1 MDKTTIYL
9 IRHGESLGNAKH
21 VLLGWTD
28 LDLSE
33 LGYAQARSTA
43 SAMADI
49 HFDAIYSSSL
59 MRAYNTALP
68 HAELRGMTVQGSDKL
83 REIFLGDWENMSV
96 EGVVEKYGEDVYFNQ
111 WRNNF
116 GTFTCPGGESVQG
129 ACDRFSDEVKRIA
142 ESSLGKTVLIAA
154 HGAVIRA
161 FYGRAKGIAPEKL
174 GEELPFPSN
183 ASYSVVEYSDGN
195 FSPVEF
201 SSDSHLEGVGITKV
215 NW

>member
-1 MDKTTIYL
+1 MEKTTFYL
-9 IRHGESLGNAKH
+9 VRHGESLGNAKH

-43 SAMADI
+43 AAMADI

-59 MRAYNTALP
+59 LRAYNTAVP
-68 HAELRGMTVQGSDKL
+68 HAELRAMTVEGRDEL
-83 REIFLGDWENMSV
+83 REIFLGEWENMSV
-96 EGVVEKYGEDVYFNQ
+96 ESVIEKYGEDMYFRQ
-111 WRNNF
+111 WRDNF

-129 ACDRFSDEVKRIA
+129 ACDRFFAEVERIA
-142 ESSLGKTVLIAA
+142 VCHPGGTVLIAA
-154 HGAVIRA
+154 HGAVIRS
-161 FYGRAKGIAPEKL
+161 FYGRASGIAPEKL

-183 ASYSVVEYSDGN
+183 ASYSIVEYSDGK
-195 FSPVEF
+195 FSPVSF
-201 SSDSHLEGVGITKV
+201 SCDSHLSEIGITKV